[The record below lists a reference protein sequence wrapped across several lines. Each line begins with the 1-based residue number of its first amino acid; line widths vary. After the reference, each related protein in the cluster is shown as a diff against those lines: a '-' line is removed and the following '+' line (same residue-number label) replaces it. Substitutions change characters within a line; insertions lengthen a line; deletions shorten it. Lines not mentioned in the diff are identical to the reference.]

1 MDGCG
6 TDTEPTLQRNGS
18 FMTKIKRKVTDIA
31 NIIEHMLSVDILNGS
46 KPTLTDIQKIG
57 NILQTLYTDATIEE
71 MNQAVHLVESRVNV
85 VIRPASAVTKG
96 YEPWVSKSRA
106 VTNPYYWDRYA
117 QHLSNSGK
125 AHIVRAL
132 DRETLKLLD
141 LTADPTATSSWDRR
155 GLVLGNVQSG
165 KTANY
170 TGLICRAA
178 DAGYKV
184 IIVLAG
190 IHNNLRNQTQE
201 RIDEGFIGSQ
211 KVLGKAA
218 QGQTQVGV
226 GLINNDRQPTHFTSK
241 ARDFSQGLAEAVGMS
256 LSGMAEPG
264 VFVVKKNASTL
275 RNLLKFLNPDYP
287 KPRPKTNEALL
298 LIDDE
303 ADNASINVGKDSD
316 VSTINGLIR
325 DLLERFERSAYVGY
339 TATPFANIFIDPK
352 TPSDMVNEDLFPRSF
367 IVSLDAPSD
376 YFGPSKLFLE
386 SPDEYLRDIDDYEEI
401 LPLKHKIDLVV
412 NSVPESLLKA
422 LRAYV
427 LTRAIRVLRHQGSEH
442 SAMLINVSRF
452 NNIQNQIHEVIDR
465 ELTDIRN
472 AIRISSGL
480 GENSINDK
488 AIEKLQTTFEEEFF
502 GCEFHW
508 DTVLGALWEGVA
520 PIEVVTVNSKSSGNM
535 NYDAYRSQ
543 GRHVIAIGG
552 FSLSRGLTLEGLSTT
567 YFLRNSVMYDT
578 LLQMGRWF
586 GYRPEYEN
594 LVRIW
599 LPADA
604 RNWYAHIAVA
614 VEELRD
620 DLRRMQQQGGTPED
634 FGLKVRSHPDNLIIT
649 ARNKSGT
656 GEKFPISVSLG
667 GTLVE
672 TATIVYDQDP
682 HQGATQENMSVVQK
696 LVAQMKQLSPNFVD
710 NTTRTVDHW
719 RYGYVFQDIPR
730 SVILEF
736 LESFAVHPN
745 LKYRFKE
752 LNRDYILKRG
762 DAFANWDVYFPT
774 LATPHPLVPTE
785 SGLDLNI
792 NLRTRKGQ
800 TVGSEENSHG
810 ILITA
815 KARVGE
821 ALDESIGLTAEKL
834 NDLALARGKNRP
846 SGKEF
851 RVAGRKP
858 LLIVHILA
866 IGRSNKKSVDS
877 TSIDD
882 VDYSGPYP
890 AYGISFPEIAPGEKD
905 TQLTYMVNETFRD
918 EYLAGIDLD
927 EVSYNEELED
937 EQ

>member
-1 MDGCG
+1 
-6 TDTEPTLQRNGS
+6 
-18 FMTKIKRKVTDIA
+18 MTQKKRKVTDIA
-31 NIIEHMLSVDILNGS
+31 NIIEHMLSADILNGS
-46 KPTLTDIQKIG
+46 RPSLADIQKFG
-57 NILQTLYTDATIEE
+57 NVLQALYPDATVEE
-71 MNQAVHLVESRVNV
+71 INQAVHLVESRVNV
-85 VIRPASAVTKG
+85 VIRPAHEVTKG
-96 YEPWVSKSRA
+96 FEPWVSTSGA

-132 DRETLKLLD
+132 DRETLRLLD
-141 LTADPTATSSWDRR
+141 LTADPTAKRSWDRR

-170 TGLICRAA
+170 TGLICHAA

-211 KVLGKAA
+211 KVLGKSA
-218 QGQTQVGV
+218 QGHTQVGV
-226 GLINNDRQPTHFTSK
+226 GLINSDRQPTHFTSK
-241 ARDFSQGLAEAVGMS
+241 ARDFTQGLAETVGMS

-275 RNLLKFLNPDYP
+275 RSLLKFLNPDYP
-287 KPRPKTNEALL
+287 KNRPKTNEALL

-303 ADNASINVGKDSD
+303 ADNASINVAKDNE

-325 DLLERFERSAYVGY
+325 DLLGRFERSAYVGY

-352 TPSDMVNEDLFPRSF
+352 TPSDMVREDLFPRSF

-386 SPDEYLRDIDDYEEI
+386 APDEYLRKIDDYEQI

-412 NSVPESLLKA
+412 SSVPESLSKA

-427 LTRAIRVLRHQGSEH
+427 LTRAIRVLRLQGSEH

-452 NNIQNQIHEVIDR
+452 NNVQNQIHEVIDN
-465 ELTDIRN
+465 ELSDIRN
-472 AIRISSGL
+472 AIRVSSGL
-480 GENSINDK
+480 GKNAMNDK
-488 AIEKLQTTFEEEFF
+488 IIAKLKTTFESEFSR
-502 GCEFHW
+502 CEFDW
-508 DTVLGALWEGVA
+508 DAVLVALWEGVA

-586 GYRPEYEN
+586 GYRPDYDD

-604 RNWYAHIAVA
+604 INWYAHIAVA
-614 VEELRD
+614 VGELRD

-667 GTLVE
+667 GKLVE
-672 TATIVYDQDP
+672 TASIVYDKDP
-682 HQGATQENMSVVQK
+682 HQGITAKNMSAVQT
-696 LVAQMKQLSPNFVD
+696 LVTQMKQVSPDYVD
-710 NTTRTVDHW
+710 NTTRAVQHW

-730 SVILEF
+730 SMILQF
-736 LESFAVHPN
+736 LDSFEVHPN

-752 LNRDYILKRG
+752 LNKDYILKRG
-762 DAFANWDVYFPT
+762 DAFAHWDVYFPT
-774 LATPHPLVPTE
+774 LQNPHPLVPTD
-785 SGLDLNI
+785 STLDLSM
-792 NLRTRKGQ
+792 NLRTRVGQ
-800 TVGSEENSHG
+800 TIGGEENPHG

-821 ALDESIGLTAEKL
+821 ALDESIGLSAEKL
-834 NDLALARGKNRP
+834 KDLATTRGARSP

-851 RVAGRKP
+851 REVGRRP

-866 IGRSNKKSVDS
+866 IGRTIKNSSS
-877 TSIDD
+877 TESTDD
-882 VDYSGPYP
+882 VEYAGPYP
-890 AYGISFPEIAPGEKD
+890 AYGISFPEIASGEKD

-918 EYLAGIDLD
+918 EYLAGLD
-927 EVSYNEELED
+927 FDEDTYDEELED
-937 EQ
+937 ER